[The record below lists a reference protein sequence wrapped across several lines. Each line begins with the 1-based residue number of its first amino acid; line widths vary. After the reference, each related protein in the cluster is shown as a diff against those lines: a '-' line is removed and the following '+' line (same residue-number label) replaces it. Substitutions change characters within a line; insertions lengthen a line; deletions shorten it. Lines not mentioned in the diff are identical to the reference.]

1 MFYRKNVIERGFN
14 GRGCVSSYGV
24 ADIAVQQECILNSK
38 QLEVFVEI
46 ARSGSFSGAAAVLG
60 TDQPSLS
67 RQVRLLEEEIGAK
80 LFFRT
85 GRGVKLTDAGTN
97 LLNISSRYLGDLLD
111 LTQRIADERENV
123 RGRISFG
130 VVQFLGATFVPDLL
144 IRFREKYPDIALHI
158 TGGNSGIVHEWL
170 LNGRIDAGIIYDAGC
185 SHELVAEQILT
196 EQTFIFGSR
205 QLAEKYGIA
214 GERSLPLA
222 RLVGLPL
229 ILTSR
234 HHGLRRAIEHH
245 AQRAGVRLVPAYEVD
260 NLVTI
265 KAMSRLGAGFCV
277 LPYGAYA
284 DEIEAE
290 QGFRARLV
298 DPEIE
303 SAFSLVFARHRPLS
317 PAMRELAGVIR
328 SEIKNYARRQAL
340 SVATH

>member
-1 MFYRKNVIERGFN
+1 M
-14 GRGCVSSYGV
+14 
-24 ADIAVQQECILNSK
+24 NSR
-38 QLEVFVEI
+38 QLELFVEI

-67 RQVRLLEEEIGAK
+67 RQVRLLEEQIGTK

-85 GRGVKLTDAGTN
+85 GRGVKLTEAGDS
-97 LLNISSRYLGDLLD
+97 LLSISSRYLNDILD
-111 LTQRIADERENV
+111 LTQRINDERENV

-130 VVQFLGATFVPDLL
+130 VVQFLGATFVPNLL
-144 IRFREKYPDIALHI
+144 IRFREKYPDIALHV

-185 SHELVAEQILT
+185 SHELVAEPILT
-196 EQTFIFGSR
+196 EKTFVFGSR
-205 QLAEKYGIA
+205 QLAEQYGVA
-214 GERSLPLA
+214 GERSLSLSRLA
-222 RLVGLPL
+222 ELPL

-245 AQRAGVRLVPAYEVD
+245 AHRAGVRLKPAYEID
-260 NLVTI
+260 NLATI

-277 LPYGAYA
+277 LPFGAYG
-284 DEIEAE
+284 DEIETE
-290 QGFRARLV
+290 QGFRARLT

-328 SEIKNYARRQAL
+328 SEIKTYARHQEA